1 MILSSA
7 YKDIDQ
13 FIETNKFFFPSINQ
27 ENLKNSFINYF
38 DEYITNLIY
47 ATRSNETKTIDL

>member
-13 FIETNKFFFPSINQ
+13 FIETNMFFFPSINQ
-27 ENLKNSFINYF
+27 ENLKNNIINYF
-38 DEYITNLIY
+38 DEYITNKIF
-47 ATRSNETKTIDL
+47 ATRSIETKTIDL